1 MEKREQDETRRD
13 WLIFLLILLLGF
25 ACLLGTAQ
33 IAIRQEPTW
42 QVEADVLSKLDPDA
56 TWQAEEKVTLAP
68 LREEAMTPWDPS
80 IYLTPQGTPSPV
92 PTMVIPSGLTRI
104 PTPSPTP
111 SHTPTTLPSRT
122 PTPPPTPTPLPTPTS
137 TGTSSPTPTTTP
149 TSSPTPSQTP
159 TSTPEPTDTATPI
172 TDTPTPFEPTDT
184 ATHTPTPTDTPSPTD
199 TPTPVPPPTVLSI
212 TPAQGL
218 NTAPVAVVIRGENFI
233 PKPTARLG
241 SNISI
246 QINVATADTLEGVV
260 PAGIPAGVYAL
271 TVINP
276 DGQADTLS
284 SAYTALSPP
293 NPNTTLETG
302 YLSLFGP
309 GAPVTEGDDDHV
321 QEVFFEAPEGTGE
334 LYIRIFDADVGG
346 GGILEETIDKPRGL
360 YDTEMSYELFGES
373 GSLAAATVG
382 KDPAYHNNWGLILGP
397 FPSSAGEAVPGST
410 VNRRRFRLVI
420 RGLSGD
426 DGNAY
431 NVALSTD
438 PASNTV
444 PTGSRAFAYTW
455 TFPIISDS
463 YQRVYPFIPAG
474 TAIFTQHNLDLDR
487 PAGSML
493 LHTPLR
499 DIPIPTSGLS
509 GDGNEASSHHE
520 VQAGEDEATWAI
532 SLETSTPWNDIT
544 LWATGDGTPL
554 KIFTAP
560 TTEE

>member
-1 MEKREQDETRRD
+1 MAKRNQDKARRD

-25 ACLLGTAQ
+25 FCLLGTAQ
-33 IAIRQEPTW
+33 IAIRQKPTW
-42 QVEADVLSKLDPDA
+42 QVEADVLSRLDPDA

-92 PTMVIPSGLTRI
+92 PTMVIVSGPTRTHT
-104 PTPSPTP
+104 PTPTP
-111 SHTPTTLPSRT
+111 SHTPTPLPSRT
-122 PTPPPTPTPLPTPTS
+122 PTPQHTPTPIPTPTNTTSPTPTS
-137 TGTSSPTPTTTP
+137 TQTPT
-149 TSSPTPSQTP
+149 PTPSQTP
-159 TSTPEPTDTATPI
+159 TSTPEPTETSTPLI
-172 TDTPTPFEPTDT
+172 DTPTPFEPTDT
-184 ATHTPTPTDTPSPTD
+184 ATHTPTPTDTPPPTD
-199 TPTPVPPPTVLSI
+199 TPTPVPPPVVLSI
-212 TPAQGL
+212 TPNEGL
-218 NTAPVAVVIRGENFI
+218 NTAPVAVVIKGENFI
-233 PKPTARLG
+233 SKPAARLG

-246 QINVATADTLEGVV
+246 QINSATADTIEGVV

-276 DGQADTLS
+276 DGQADTLPN
-284 SAYTALSPP
+284 AYTALKPS

-321 QEVFFEAPEGTGE
+321 QEIFFEAPEGTGD

-346 GGILEETIDKPRGL
+346 GGILSETIDKPRGL
-360 YDTEMSYELFGES
+360 YNTEMAYEIFGES
-373 GSLAAATVG
+373 GSLATATAG
-382 KDPAYHNNWGLILGP
+382 KDPAYHNNWGLLLGP
-397 FPSSAGEAVPGST
+397 FPSSAGEMVSGATG
-410 VNRRRFRLVI
+410 NRRRFRLVI
-420 RGLSGD
+420 RGINGD

-438 PASNTV
+438 PASNTA
-444 PTGSRAFAYTW
+444 PAGSRAFAYTW

-463 YQRVYPFIPAG
+463 YQRVYPFVPIG
-474 TAIFTQHNLDLDR
+474 TSTLTQHNLDMDR

-493 LHTPLR
+493 LNTPLR
-499 DIPIPTSGLS
+499 DITIPKSGLS
-509 GDGNEASSHHE
+509 GDGNEASTNHE
-520 VQAGEDEATWAI
+520 VQAGEDGATWAI

-544 LWATGDGTPL
+544 LWAAGDGAPL